1 MICLE
6 ENVLLVLD
14 VLNLFLLQEQVF
26 VDALH
31 RVHFPHLAIVDKENL
46 SEAAFVN
53 DLANLEVLQIHNL
66 TTKAW
71 LANEARA

>member
-6 ENVLLVLD
+6 ENVLLILD

-31 RVHFPHLAIVDKENL
+31 RVHFSHLAIVDKENL

-53 DLANLEVLQIHNL
+53 DLADFEVLQIHNFA
-66 TTKAW
+66 TKAW
-71 LANEARA
+71 LTNETRA